1 MFLIILTFISA
12 ISISLIAAGYSIIG
26 LATLFA
32 GAATPII
39 AMGSALEVGKLVAAS
54 WLYHNW
60 RRNIP
65 KSLKAY
71 LFTSIIVLIFITS
84 VGIFGFLSKA
94 HLDQVKPTAGNTEQI
109 ALIDK
114 KIKQEEKIIERAE
127 KTLAQLDKALDV
139 YIDKEYVS
147 RGLKE
152 RNKQKEERDLLNKSI
167 DESMAKI
174 ADLNN
179 SKSSINIEQLKLE
192 ADVGPLKYVAELI
205 YGDNAKDHF
214 DSAVRIIILILI
226 FVFDPLAVLL
236 LIASQYTFNW
246 AREQKGG
253 GSLPPKSDPDNSPTS
268 PTPGY
273 TDEEWDQAHRENYEF
288 DRAKVIDAN
297 EPPEIVEPEEPKEK
311 EKTTSELLMEGF
323 KEEQEQRAIE
333 EQNEEWADMYAQ
345 ADNTLPKDSVAEQIE
360 DETLK
365 ELSNLDKWNEWVEKA
380 NEEAEKN
387 PEEPKKELPDTKN
400 RIFYSAEV
408 EDQKKTP
415 EGINYMKKEGNKQ
428 VRKTSTPKS

>member
-1 MFLIILTFISA
+1 MFLTLVTFISA
-12 ISISLIAAGYSIIG
+12 ISISLIAAGYSILG

-32 GAATPII
+32 GAYVPII

-114 KIKQEEKIIERAE
+114 KIRQEEKIIERAE

-167 DESMAKI
+167 DEAMEKI
-174 ADLNN
+174 ANLNN

-236 LIASQYTFNW
+236 LIAANI
-246 AREQKGG
+246 
-253 GSLPPKSDPDNSPTS
+253 SLNQWRDKR
-268 PTPGY
+268 
-273 TDEEWDQAHRENYEF
+273 DE
-288 DRAKVIDAN
+288 
-297 EPPEIVEPEEPKEK
+297 
-311 EKTTSELLMEGF
+311 
-323 KEEQEQRAIE
+323 
-333 EQNEEWADMYAQ
+333 
-345 ADNTLPKDSVAEQIE
+345 
-360 DETLK
+360 
-365 ELSNLDKWNEWVEKA
+365 
-380 NEEAEKN
+380 
-387 PEEPKKELPDTKN
+387 
-400 RIFYSAEV
+400 
-408 EDQKKTP
+408 
-415 EGINYMKKEGNKQ
+415 
-428 VRKTSTPKS
+428 RKTDTMERALKRIEVLENRNKRLKIYKDLTKEFGDNPDEIKLKLNQIYDWNNDKN